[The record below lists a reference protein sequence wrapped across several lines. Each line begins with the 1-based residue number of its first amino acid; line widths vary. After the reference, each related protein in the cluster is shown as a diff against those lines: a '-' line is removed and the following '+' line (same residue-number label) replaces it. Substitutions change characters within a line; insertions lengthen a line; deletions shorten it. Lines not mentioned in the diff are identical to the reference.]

1 MIVGMEQFIFFESD
15 TIEDFIRREGR
26 GAHTKDYE
34 LVAAVLMHAF
44 CERQWREPCR
54 VGFPITPE
62 ASRQIDD
69 GGTMSFSQIEEVIR
83 SHRSE
88 DTPVDFSIASTKD
101 AQPGKKK
108 KGMYVQVKRFGKGMQ
123 DPDTDALIGF
133 LLSLQYQRLP
143 ITLLIISEPGRVMEY
158 KRVQEAIDPK
168 AFPFERLI
176 IVGAHD
182 NKFSFISLF
191 PESGMEEY
199 EMDGFI

>member
-1 MIVGMEQFIFFESD
+1 MEQFIFFESD
-15 TIEDFIRREGR
+15 AIEDFIRQEGR

-34 LVAAVLMHAF
+34 LVAAILMNVF
-44 CERQWREPCR
+44 CERQWRESCR
-54 VGFPITPE
+54 IGFPITPE

-69 GGTMSFSQIEEVIR
+69 GGTMSFYEVVDVIR
-83 SHRSE
+83 KRRSE
-88 DTPVDFSIASTKD
+88 DTPVDFSIASTKNV
-101 AQPGKKK
+101 QPGKKK
-108 KGMYVQVKRFGKGMQ
+108 KGMYVQVKRFGKGMR
-123 DPDTDALIGF
+123 DPDTDALIKF
-133 LLSLQYQRLP
+133 LLSLRYQRLP

-158 KRVQEAIDPK
+158 KRVQSAIDPK

-199 EMDGFI
+199 EMDGYI